1 MKSLEVELTPAKDGW
16 AEIDVTS
23 CIHFGHACHL
33 REETLAL
40 FTEVLETPG
49 RYLWSLGDNQDN
61 GTKNSPGASVYEN
74 THNPKQQLILSAA
87 MYRPLV
93 KAGKVV
99 MFQDSNHSARIMKD
113 VGYITSEDA
122 LYRMLTGDNFSKRDW
137 KIIQKYAV
145 GGFTGRDA
153 AAAEKY
159 IVDLAADTP
168 EPRRE
173 MPLWGG
179 WQAMTK
185 VHVGKQT
192 YMLHSMH
199 GEGAGTA
206 PASALQAVMKQQ
218 EIAHADI
225 FVRGHHHKRVITD
238 AGLMEYSEHGKDA
251 TGRRI
256 GYLTTG
262 CMLGYHNSYGE
273 AKGYRSIWPGMT
285 RLHLNAKRNLFRMS
299 M

>member
-1 MKSLEVELTPAKDGW
+1 LKSLKVELEPAKNGW

-23 CIHFGHACHL
+23 CLHFGHACHL
-33 REETLAL
+33 REQTLAL
-40 FTEVLETPG
+40 FDEVMQTPG

-93 KAGKVV
+93 KADKVV

-113 VGYITSEDA
+113 VGFITSEDA
-122 LYRMLTGDNFSKRDW
+122 MYRLLTGDALSKRDW
-137 KIIQKYAV
+137 KVVEKYAI
-145 GGFTGRDA
+145 GGFAGRDKA
-153 AAAEKY
+153 QAEKW
-159 IVDLAADTP
+159 IVDLAADCPDVRT
-168 EPRRE
+168 RK
-173 MPLWGG
+173 PLWGG
-179 WQAMTK
+179 WQAITEVK
-185 VHVGKQT
+185 VGSQT
-192 YMLHSMH
+192 YTVHSMH

-206 PASALQAVMKQQ
+206 SASALQAVMKQQ
-218 EIAHADI
+218 EIAHADL
-225 FVRGHHHKRVITD
+225 FLRGHHHKRVLAD
-238 AGLMEYSEHGKDA
+238 ADYAHFTSHGQDA
-251 TGRRI
+251 EMRRI

-273 AKGYRSIWPGMT
+273 AKGYRPTSPGMA
-285 RLHLNAKRNLFRMS
+285 RLHLNAKEHRFRLS